1 MLLVSR
7 RSLAGICAAGALA
20 LVAGCGGDD
29 GSDALS
35 ADEFRTQADA
45 ICQTSKDTISAL
57 EEPTSASSSEEVAA
71 FLAAGL
77 EATDAEIAD
86 LRELAGP
93 ADLQSTLDEALDLL
107 DQRQDRIRTIA
118 DRLQAGEDV
127 QTVYDDVSDE
137 VDSLNDQAD
146 AKARELGLTVC
157 GTEGDG
163 SGDSATTSIETTATA
178 PATDTAG
185 GAASAQV
192 ETDLQAVRSTLLNVG
207 QTLQKAS
214 GGSLDDVQALVP
226 DARSQLAE
234 FDDAIAKL
242 ADETSPNTAQE
253 RTRAAVAEAGPKVS
267 DVLTRFLDEIEDGD
281 QSGVTKLLPEVQSA
295 LIQLQT
301 ALAA

>member
-20 LVAGCGGDD
+20 LAAGCGGDD

-45 ICQTSKDTISAL
+45 ICQTSKDAISAL
-57 EEPTSASSSEEVAA
+57 DEPTSASTGEEVSA

-86 LRELAGP
+86 LRELTGP
-93 ADLQSTLDEALDLL
+93 SDLQGTLDEALDLL
-107 DQRQDRIRTIA
+107 DQRQDRIRAIA
-118 DRLQAGEDV
+118 DRIQAGEAV
-127 QTVYDDVSDE
+127 QTVYEDASDE

-157 GTEGDG
+157 GTEGDDA
-163 SGDSATTSIETTATA
+163 SESATTSVETTVTA
-178 PATDTAG
+178 PDTDTTG
-185 GAASAQV
+185 GAESPQV

-207 QTLQKAS
+207 ETLQSAS
-214 GGSLDDVQALVP
+214 GGSLDEVQALVP

-242 ADETSPNTAQE
+242 AEGTSPDAAQE
-253 RTRAAVAEAGPKVS
+253 RTRAAVAAAGPAVS
-267 DVLTRFLDEIEDGD
+267 QVLSRFLDEIEDGD
-281 QSGVTKLLPEVQSA
+281 ESGVQSLLPEVQSA

-301 ALAA
+301 ALAG